1 MAAAC
6 GTDIRAAMDKN
17 DRLQGFEALARRAEG
32 NATALAG
39 LSLLYSSDGWK
50 ARAAEI
56 ASQVLTLPDG
66 DVGARTIA
74 RHVITTDVPQWHF
87 VIVTDLARNLAY
99 DAALRR
105 AVTPESRVLEI
116 GTGSGLLAMMAARA
130 GAAHVYTCEMEP
142 AVAMTA
148 REIIARNGFADRIT
162 VLDRHSKDVTAD
174 EIGGPVDILVS
185 EIVSNE
191 MLGEGVLPA
200 MEDAIARLVRPG
212 GAIIPARGT
221 IRVALA
227 HLADLPASM
236 GDVSGFDLS
245 PFDRL
250 REPNFRIPTNRRGLS
265 LCSDAVDL
273 FAFDFASPGPWTGA
287 RGQAAVAATGDRANG
302 LVQWITLD
310 MDGVTAYENRP
321 SPEAEPSAWA
331 AVFHAFETMLDPS
344 AGQDISILGQH
355 DMANVRL
362 WIDPP
367 PPAETARAR

>member
-1 MAAAC
+1 
-6 GTDIRAAMDKN
+6 MDKN

-174 EIGGPVDILVS
+174 ELGGPVDILVS

-273 FAFDFASPGPWTGA
+273 FAFDFASPGPWSGA
-287 RGQAAVAATGDRANG
+287 RGQAAVAATGARANG